1 MLLPVVDAFVPVAVA
16 VLVPEPV
23 PEAAR
28 PFPIVLVVVQDEV
41 GGAGCAAGVEG
52 SPWWNVEV
60 P

>member
-1 MLLPVVDAFVPVAVA
+1 MPVPVVDAPEPVEVAV
-16 VLVPEPV
+16 PV

-28 PFPIVLVVVQDEV
+28 PLPIVLVGVQDEV